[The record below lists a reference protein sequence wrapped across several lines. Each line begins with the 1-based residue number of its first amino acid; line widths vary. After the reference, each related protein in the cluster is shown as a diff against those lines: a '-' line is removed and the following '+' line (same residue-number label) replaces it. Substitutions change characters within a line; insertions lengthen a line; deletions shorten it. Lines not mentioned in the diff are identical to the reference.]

1 MSEVR
6 IAAELR
12 SEFGKGAARRTRRAG
27 LIPGVI
33 YGHSSETQHVSLPAR
48 ELTLA
53 LRTSN
58 VLLQIDLEGKTIL
71 TLPKSAQRDP
81 IKQTIEHIDLV
92 IVRKGEKVT
101 VDVAI
106 TVIGKVIGGLI
117 ELVNPSLTVEAEATH
132 IPTEII
138 VDVEGH
144 EVGSSVRAGD
154 IVLPE
159 GTTLAGDEDLVI
171 VAIAAPQAEEEPEA
185 APATTASVATDE
197 PADS

>member
-33 YGHSSETQHVSLPAR
+33 YGHGSDPQHVSLPAR

-58 VLLQIDLEGKTIL
+58 VLLQIGLDGKTIL
-71 TLPKSAQRDP
+71 TLPKAAQRDP

-106 TVIGKVIGGLI
+106 TVVGKVIGGLI
-117 ELVNPSLTVEAEATH
+117 ELVNASLTVEAEATH

-185 APATTASVATDE
+185 APVTTASVATDE
-197 PADS
+197 PAES

>member
-27 LIPGVI
+27 LVPGVI
-33 YGHSSETQHVSLPAR
+33 YGHASEPQHVSLPAR

-58 VLLQIDLEGKTIL
+58 VLLQIGLEGKTIL
-71 TLPKSAQRDP
+71 TLPKAAQRDP

-106 TVIGKVIGGLI
+106 TVVGKVIGGLV
-117 ELVNPSLTVEAEATH
+117 ELVNPSVTVEAEATH

-154 IVLPE
+154 LTLPD
-159 GTTLAGDEDLVI
+159 GTTLAGDHDLVI
-171 VAIAAPQAEEEPEA
+171 VAIAAPQAEEEPEVVEA
-185 APATTASVATDE
+185 APTDE